1 MTVYRDI
8 CEYSYRELVE
18 RCSETEGAM
27 DLVAIA
33 SWLEDQIAARVHDF
47 STEGRGGE
55 EGGVSCVALCRV
67 CGRAG
72 RGMVQ

>member
-18 RCSETEGAM
+18 RCSETESAM
-27 DLVAIA
+27 DLVAI
-33 SWLEDQIAARVHDF
+33 SNWLEDQIAARVKDY
-47 STEGRGGE
+47 STEGE
-55 EGGVSCVALCRV
+55 AMKKAAFLALLFV
-67 CGRAG
+67 EFAAEPG

>member
-47 STEGRGGE
+47 STEGD
-55 EGGVSCVALCRV
+55 VVKKAAFLALLFIEF
-67 CGRAG
+67 ASEPG

>member
-47 STEGRGGE
+47 STEGE
-55 EGGVSCVALCRV
+55 VVKKAAFLALLFV
-67 CGRAG
+67 EFAAEPG